1 MSNRTDLALESYE
14 SKETTRLDGVS
25 VTEND
30 NLTTVEVL
38 TQNGANKIGKP
49 VGKYQTLKV
58 SSFVNDTDLL
68 DGRLQE
74 FAEVLSELLPPN
86 IKSVLAV
93 GLGNKKIT
101 ADSLGPAASSFVLA
115 TRHIIRELKND
126 TGLGE
131 LFPVSCIDTGVL
143 ADTGIESA
151 EIIKGV
157 VNQIKPSCV
166 IVIDALASGSI
177 ERLGTT
183 VQLSDVGI
191 SPGSGVG
198 NHRYEISEKTLGVP
212 VISIGIPT
220 VVSTCVISGRNE
232 DCAFVTPREI
242 DEICRQ
248 GAKLIGMGINV
259 CLQKNLSV
267 NDLMALVG

>member
-166 IVIDALASGSI
+166 IVIDALASGST

-232 DCAFVTPREI
+232 DCVFVTPREI